1 MNNIWHLLLTAC
13 LDTQMMQCA
22 TQDVQHFDTQN
33 QCEKALVEYTEIPPD
48 GPFQTVE
55 WQCKPIGSSST

>member
-33 QCEKALVEYTEIPPD
+33 QCEKALVEYTSMPAD
-48 GPFQTVE
+48 GNWSTIE
-55 WQCKPIGSSST
+55 WQCKPLNSEST